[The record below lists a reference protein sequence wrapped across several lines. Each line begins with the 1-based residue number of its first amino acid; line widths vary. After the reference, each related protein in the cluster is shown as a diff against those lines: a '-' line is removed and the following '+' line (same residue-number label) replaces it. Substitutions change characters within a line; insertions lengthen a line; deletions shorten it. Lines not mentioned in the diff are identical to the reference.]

1 MIIGAQLYGL
11 REFTKTPED
20 FAETLKKVADMG
32 YTSVQVSGTCPYEGE
47 WLSEALKSAG
57 LTCDLTHYSF
67 DEMKADTK
75 AVVEKHRKFG
85 CKYIGIGCMPNAG
98 ERADKSYWRKFS
110 DEAIPVAK
118 AMKEN
123 GAYLMYHNHA
133 FEFENIDGECIW
145 DYLTQTISA
154 DIMGLTVDTHWVATG
169 GRDIIEILYSVK
181 NRIPCV
187 HFKDTVI
194 VDEERRFA
202 PVGHGIL
209 DFAKIIETCLDLGV
223 EYAFVEQDNC
233 YGEDPFLCMK
243 KSYDYLSS
251 MGLK

>member
-11 REFTKTPED
+11 REYTKTLED

-32 YTSVQVSGTCPYEGE
+32 YTSVQVSGTCAYEGE
-47 WLSEALKSAG
+47 WLAEALKAAG

-67 DEMKADTK
+67 DEMKADAK
-75 AVVEKHRKFG
+75 AVVEKHKKFG
-85 CKYIGIGCMPNAG
+85 CKYIGVGSMPG
-98 ERADKSYWRKFS
+98 ADRETKEGWNNFVS
-110 DEAIPVAK
+110 DANKVGDE
-118 AMKEN
+118 MKKY
-123 GAYLMYHNHA
+123 GAYLMYHNHD
-133 FEFENIDGECIW
+133 FEFKNINGECIW
-145 DYLTQTISA
+145 DTITNA
-154 DIMGLTVDTHWVATG
+154 IPAEIMGLTVDTHWVATG
-169 GRDIIEILYSVK
+169 GRDIIETLKSVK

-194 VDEERRFA
+194 VGEERRFA

-209 DFAKIIETCLDLGV
+209 DFKSIIDTCLDLDV
-223 EYAFVEQDNC
+223 KYAFVEQDNC

-243 KSYDYLSS
+243 KSYDYLKS

>member
-20 FAETLKKVADMG
+20 FSETLKKVADMG
-32 YTSVQVSGTCPYEGE
+32 YTCVQVSGTCPYEGE
-47 WLSEALKSAG
+47 WLAEALKSAG
-57 LTCDLTHYSF
+57 LTCGLTHYSF

-75 AVVEKHRKFG
+75 AVVEKHKKFG
-85 CKYIGIGCMPNAG
+85 CKYIGIGCMPNSG
-98 ERADKSYWRKFS
+98 ERADKSYWKKFS
-110 DEAIPVAK
+110 DEAIPVAR

-123 GAYLMYHNHA
+123 GAYLMYHNHD

-145 DYLTQTISA
+145 DYLTQTIPA

-169 GRDIIEILYSVK
+169 GRDIIETLNSVK
-181 NRIPCV
+181 DRIPCV

-194 VDEERRFA
+194 VDKERRFA

-209 DFAKIIETCLDLGV
+209 DFPKIIETCLDLGV

-233 YGEDPFLCMK
+233 YGEDPFACMK